1 MIADASIAVVARNQV
16 SSDLGGEAVILHL
29 ASGTYYSLNEVG
41 ATIWNLLQQP
51 RRVRQI
57 LDHVVAEYDIDRE
70 ECAADLHRL
79 LDALSREGLIEI
91 YHENAAA

>member
-1 MIADASIAVVARNQV
+1 MIADGSIAVVVRNQV

-41 ATIWNLLQQP
+41 ALIWSLLQQP
-51 RRVRQI
+51 RKVRQI
-57 LDHVVAEYDIDRE
+57 VDHVVAEYDVDRD
-70 ECAADLHRL
+70 ECEADLYRL

-91 YHENAAA
+91 YDESAAA